1 LHGQILDL
9 AAERRCPVEEP
20 DSYKKGKIDR
30 RGFLAAGAG
39 AAAAAG
45 ITGSLAAAQGKSQPT
60 EPSHP
65 HQQSAAGSTA
75 SRSATGSGGG
85 VVLETVTGPLRE
97 NQVEWALEHEHLFV
111 DFLGAKDPAYQD
123 VDWADVT
130 GACVNSVLEL
140 RAQGV
145 NLYVEYTPMGVGR
158 NVLLTRNV
166 ARQTGMAIVC
176 ASGIYRASF
185 GIPPEFRQMGAAEL
199 GRHFFRELTLGVD
212 GSHIRAGF
220 IKIAVDDDGPK
231 PADVVVYRAAA
242 RAAKRT
248 GCTIG
253 MHAFAV
259 DAMRAARR
267 ILVEEG
273 FDLRRFVWAHA
284 NYTPTIADHME
295 TAARGSFVSYDAV
308 TVGGAPTEEVLLD
321 WIEEMIAAGFGGKVL
336 LSTDST
342 IYVNPQA
349 SQYGYQNTYLFRVF
363 KPKLEARFGAQV
375 TQKLL
380 RDNVIVAYR
389 RGDNVT

>member
-1 LHGQILDL
+1 VG
-9 AAERRCPVEEP
+9 EP
-20 DSYKKGKIDR
+20 DSHKKGKIDR
-30 RGFLAAGAG
+30 RTFLAAGAG

-45 ITGSLAAAQGKSQPT
+45 ITGSLAAAQGKSEPT
-60 EPSHP
+60 QTSHP
-65 HQQSAAGSTA
+65 HQQSAASSTA
-75 SRSATGSGGG
+75 SRGSTGSGGG
-85 VVLETVTGPLRE
+85 VVLETVTGPLRG

-130 GACVNSVLEL
+130 GACVNSLLEL

-253 MHAFAV
+253 MHAFAA
-259 DAMRAARR
+259 DAMRAAVK
-267 ILVEEG
+267 ILDEEG
-273 FDLRRFVWAHA
+273 FDPRRFVWAHA
-284 NYTPTIADHME
+284 NYTPTIADHMDV
-295 TAARGSFVSYDAV
+295 ARRGSFVSYDAV
-308 TVGGAPTEEVLLD
+308 TVGGAPTEDVLLD
-321 WIEEMIAAGFGGKVL
+321 WIEQMIGAGFGGKVL

-342 IYVNPQA
+342 IFVNPQA

-363 KPKLEARFGAQV
+363 KPKLEARFGARV

-380 RDNVIVAYR
+380 RDNVLVAYR
-389 RGDNVT
+389 RGDHVT